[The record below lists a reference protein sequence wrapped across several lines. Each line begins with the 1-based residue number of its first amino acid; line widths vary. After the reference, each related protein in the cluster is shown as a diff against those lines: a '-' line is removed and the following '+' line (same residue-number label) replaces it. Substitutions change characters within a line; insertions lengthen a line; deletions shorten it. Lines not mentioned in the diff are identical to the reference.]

1 MATVARD
8 CRFEIREHVV
18 SHFMERLDQ
27 VTCQEKPFSHF
38 FVEGVF
44 PDAVYE
50 ELLRQMPDPSYYN
63 PLSLRKHA
71 REDGTST
78 RDVFALDD
86 RYLSK
91 LSGPQR
97 SFWEGISDAL
107 RSVELQRKI
116 FHMLD
121 RELMRRFRTDRAGLD
136 RIVAYAKPA
145 LIRDLSGY
153 EIKPHPDTRSKIVT
167 MLIYLPADHSQAKLG
182 TSLYRRAWLPG
193 KGRVFCR
200 NGLFE
205 KFKRFPFRPNS
216 AGAFAVTRNSWH
228 GRETVPDG
236 YGERHTLAH
245 IYYRDPDKGY

>member
-8 CRFEIREHVV
+8 CRFEIRELVV
-18 SHFMERLDQ
+18 SHFLDRLDH
-27 VTCQEKPFSHF
+27 VACHEKPFSYF
-38 FVEGVF
+38 FVDGVF
-44 PDAVYE
+44 PDVVYE
-50 ELLRQMPDPSYYN
+50 ELLRQLPAPMLYE
-63 PLSLRKHA
+63 PLSLKKHS

-78 RDVFALDD
+78 RDVFALDE

-91 LSGPQR
+91 LSSLQR

-116 FHMLD
+116 FHKLSG
-121 RELMRRFRTDRAGLD
+121 ELMRRFRVDRAGLE

-145 LIRDLSGY
+145 LIRDSSGY

-167 MLIYLPADHSQAKLG
+167 MLIYLPVDHSQEELG

-193 KGRVFCR
+193 KGRVVCR

-205 KFKRFPFRPNS
+205 EFKRFPFRPNS
-216 AGAFAVTRNSWH
+216 AGAFAVARNSWH
-228 GRETVPDG
+228 GRAALPDG
-236 YGERHTLAH
+236 YGQRHTLAH
-245 IYYRDPDKGY
+245 IYYQDPNKGY